1 VTEPAIRVAGLGKQY
16 RLGGAAKYKTFRDT
30 LTYYG
35 SLAPV
40 RNMVRRWL
48 APAQGPGAAAPAP
61 TFWALKDV
69 TFEVPRGQI
78 LGIIGRN
85 GAGKSTL
92 LKLLSRITEPTEG
105 NAEIRGRLGSLIEV
119 GTGFHPE
126 LTGRENIYLSGA
138 IQGMRKAEID
148 RKFDDIVA
156 FSELGA
162 FLDTPVKLFSSGMY
176 VRLAFAVAAHLE
188 PEVLL
193 LDEVLAVGDLA
204 FQKKC
209 LGRMQDVA
217 SSDRTV
223 LFVSHNL
230 GAIRQMCQRVL
241 WIDQGRLIA
250 DGSPHDIVQK
260 YQNQIRQNPVDGQ
273 TNLSDRLN
281 RCSGAVRVTRIAV
294 GDERGQERWDFR
306 EGETIRIRLEYQV
319 FEPAPDLWVYFAL
332 MSGTGHETITN
343 TKLEIAA
350 APLAV
355 GAKGAAELELP
366 QVPLRQ
372 GEYYLYFNLISSL
385 GRPYDAVEY
394 QNTSLPP
401 IVITTDSTDPHR
413 VIGYFSLPARIRA
426 IPEAPES
433 R

>member
-1 VTEPAIRVAGLGKQY
+1 
-16 RLGGAAKYKTFRDT
+16 
-30 LTYYG
+30 
-35 SLAPV
+35 
-40 RNMVRRWL
+40 
-48 APAQGPGAAAPAP
+48 
-61 TFWALKDV
+61 V

-92 LKLLSRITEPTEG
+92 LKMLSRITEPTEG
-105 NAEIRGRLGSLIEV
+105 SAEIHGRLGSLIEV

-176 VRLAFAVAAHLE
+176 VRLAFAVAAYLE

-209 LGRMQDVA
+209 LGRMRDVA

-241 WIDQGRLIA
+241 WIDQGRVVA
-250 DGSPHDIVQK
+250 DGPPQQIVQQ
-260 YQNQIRQNPVDGQ
+260 YQNQVRQNPVDAQ

-281 RCSGAVRVTRIAV
+281 RCSGAVRFTRITV
-294 GDERGQERWDFR
+294 MDDLGKERWDFR
-306 EGETIRIRLEYQV
+306 EGETIRIRLEYQAY
-319 FEPAPDLWVYFAL
+319 EAAPDLWVYLAL
-332 MSGTGHETITN
+332 MSGSGHETITN
-343 TKLEIAA
+343 TKQEITG
-350 APLAV
+350 APLAAGTQGV
-355 GAKGAAELELP
+355 AVLELP
-366 QVPLRQ
+366 QNPLRQ
-372 GEYYLYFNLISSL
+372 GEYYLYFSLLSSL
-385 GRPYDAVEY
+385 GRPFDAVEY
-394 QNTSLPP
+394 QNTSIPP

-413 VIGYFSLPARIRA
+413 VLGYFSLPARIRS
-426 IPEAPES
+426 APEDPA
-433 R
+433 RT